1 VAGVSGQR
9 PEAGLAIEA
18 TLDMV
23 FATANG
29 EQSMKHFLLEGEHIV
44 PFEKRAPELIAAH
57 RQFLQQGYDQ
67 GRFLL
72 SGPSIP
78 PKGGILIARADSL
91 EELNEFL
98 ADEPYCRAKVMR
110 FSRITEFDPVQHQP
124 ILNDWFGK
132 R

>member
-1 VAGVSGQR
+1 MAGVSGQR

>member
-1 VAGVSGQR
+1 
-9 PEAGLAIEA
+9 
-18 TLDMV
+18 
-23 FATANG
+23 
-29 EQSMKHFLLEGEHIV
+29 MKHFLLEGENIV

-78 PKGGILIARADSL
+78 PKGGILMARAESL